1 MAEILRNKSIGKKV
15 IIGIDGSDN
24 AISAIEWY
32 ASNVHKAE
40 DFVVLVYCVEMS
52 EVLSSADWYHSPNPA
67 DVDAFRTVLDHEVH
81 KVESRLEE
89 FGDLLKRLKLN
100 GEVKSTQA
108 SKPGEGIIR
117 VAKEENASLIITGTR
132 GLGKLRRT
140 LLGSVSDYLVHHSH
154 VPVLVC
160 RFKEK
165 K

>member
-1 MAEILRNKSIGKKV
+1 
-15 IIGIDGSDN
+15 
-24 AISAIEWY
+24 
-32 ASNVHKAE
+32 
-40 DFVVLVYCVEMS
+40 
-52 EVLSSADWYHSPNPA
+52 
-67 DVDAFRTVLDHEVH
+67 
-81 KVESRLEE
+81 
-89 FGDLLKRLKLN
+89 LN
-100 GEVKSTQA
+100 GIVKSTQA

-117 VAKEENASLIITGTR
+117 VAKDEEASIIVTGTR